1 MRQTMQWKGTSG
13 NCQNKINVRMNI
25 VQLLNQVVLMHVDL
39 ILSKND
45 TNRLERRR

>member
-1 MRQTMQWKGTSG
+1 
-13 NCQNKINVRMNI
+13 MNI